1 MKSLKHGLLALTL
14 ASAQVFACTMDGKEG
29 IVEKNNLRIPVSQKS
44 INGITAEEF
53 NKVIDEVTT
62 VMSPIVSSHGGNL
75 TVVKLWEDETVNA
88 YAEQEGTTWK
98 VSMFGGLA
106 RHETITRDGMA
117 LVVCHEIGHHI
128 GGAPLYSWK
137 ADSGWASTEGQS
149 DYFATTKCLRQV
161 WASDNNEEIISRMEV
176 PARVKELCG
185 QNHLWN
191 ADYALCVRGAM
202 AGDSVARL
210 FAALRQQAPSKFET
224 PDPKVA
230 KYTQESHPATQ
241 CRLDTYFQGALC
253 GVDARTE
260 FSKDSEVTGAC
271 HKTLGHKIG
280 MRPLCWFKPMVN

>member
-1 MKSLKHGLLALTL
+1 MKTFKHGLLALSLL
-14 ASAQVFACTMDGKEG
+14 AAPSVFACTVDGSEG
-29 IVEKNNLRIPVSQKS
+29 IVEKNNLWISPAMKS
-44 INGITAEEF
+44 VNGVTEAQF
-53 NKVIDEVTT
+53 NKVIDEAVV
-62 VMSPIVSSHGGNL
+62 VMEPYIKARGANL
-75 TVVKLWEDETVNA
+75 TVVKKWEDGTVNA
-88 YAEQEGTTWK
+88 YAEQSGKEWK

-106 RHETITRDGMA
+106 RHETITSDGLA

-137 ADSGWASTEGQS
+137 AGWAATEGQS

-161 WASDNNEEIISRMEV
+161 WAKDNNEEITAAMEI

-185 QNHLWN
+185 SQNVWN
-191 ADYALCVRGAM
+191 QDYAICLRGAM

-210 FAALRQQAPSKFET
+210 FAALRKQEPSKFET

-253 GVDARTE
+253 GADEMVE
-260 FSKDSEVTGAC
+260 FSRDTEVTGSC
-271 HKTLGHKIG
+271 HKTLGHTIG
-280 MRPLCWFKPMVN
+280 IRPACWHKPAVE

>member
-1 MKSLKHGLLALTL
+1 MKTFKHGLLAISLL
-14 ASAQVFACTMDGKEG
+14 AAPTIFACTMDGSEG
-29 IVEKNNLRIPVSQKS
+29 IVEENNLWISPAQKS
-44 INGITAEEF
+44 VNGVTEAQF
-53 NKVIDEVTT
+53 NKVIDDAIV
-62 VMSPIVSSHGGNL
+62 VMEPYIKARGANL
-75 TVVKLWEDETVNA
+75 TVVKKWDDGTVNA
-88 YAEQEGTTWK
+88 YAEQSGKEWK

-106 RHETITRDGMA
+106 RHETITSDGLA

-128 GGAPLYSWK
+128 AGAPMYSYK
-137 ADSGWASTEGQS
+137 AGWASTEGQS

-161 WASDNNEEIISRMEV
+161 WAKENNEEIIAAMEV

-185 QNHLWN
+185 SQNVWN
-191 ADYALCVRGAM
+191 QEYAICVRGAM

-210 FAALRQQAPSKFET
+210 FAALRKQEPSKFET

-253 GVDARTE
+253 AADEMEE
-260 FSKDSEVTGAC
+260 FSRDTEVTGSC

-280 MRPLCWFKPMVN
+280 LRPACWHKPSVE

>member
-1 MKSLKHGLLALTL
+1 MKTFKHGLLALSLL
-14 ASAQVFACTMDGKEG
+14 AAPSVFACTVDGSEG
-29 IVEKNNLRIPVSQKS
+29 IVEKNNLWISPSQKS
-44 INGITAEEF
+44 VNGITEAQF
-53 NKVIDEVTT
+53 NKVIDDV
-62 VMSPIVSSHGGNL
+62 IVYMEPLVKARGANL
-75 TVVKLWEDETVNA
+75 TVVKKWEDGTVNA
-88 YAEQEGTTWK
+88 YAEQSGKEWK

-106 RHETITRDGMA
+106 RHETITSDGMA

-137 ADSGWASTEGQS
+137 AGWAATEGQS

-161 WASDNNEEIISRMEV
+161 WSKDNNEEIVAAMEI

-185 QNHLWN
+185 SQNVWN
-191 ADYALCVRGAM
+191 QDYAICLRGAM

-210 FAALRQQAPSKFET
+210 FAALRKQEPSKFET

-253 GVDARTE
+253 GADEMVE
-260 FSKDSEVTGAC
+260 FSRDTEVTGSC
-271 HKTLGHKIG
+271 HKTLGHTVG
-280 MRPLCWFKPMVN
+280 LRPACWHKPAVE